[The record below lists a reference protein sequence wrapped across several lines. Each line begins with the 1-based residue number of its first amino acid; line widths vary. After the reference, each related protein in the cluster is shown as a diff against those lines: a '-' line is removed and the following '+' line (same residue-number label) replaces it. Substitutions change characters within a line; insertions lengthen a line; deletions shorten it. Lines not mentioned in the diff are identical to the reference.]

1 MYIYMFFCVKKSV
14 NFLFPTQ
21 IHQKTRGWCD
31 SWAAASQQRRW
42 TAVSWPGS
50 RVKSFKFASSGSWVK
65 SSQLFFSTPQAP
77 KPKHCRGSPN
87 TTRPTAYWRRWRIK
101 KCSFQPNCSASL
113 WVFTTKW
120 SSESTEDACDQSL
133 GCRLLNLWHLTAETT
148 LCWLITHCVC
158 ATRSLGYSFL
168 HHFSAFPPK
177 SQIKSDPGDGFEKKT
192 KKRLARWGQRSG
204 NSQPHTH
211 SFT

>member
-14 NFLFPTQ
+14 DFLFPTQ
-21 IHQKTRGWCD
+21 IRQKTRGWRD
-31 SWAAASQQRRW
+31 SWATASQQRRW

-50 RVKSFKFASSGSWVK
+50 RVNSFKFASSGSRVK

-101 KCSFQPNCSASL
+101 KCSFQPNCWASL

-120 SSESTEDACDQSL
+120 SSESTEDACDQSPSTASMTF
-133 GCRLLNLWHLTAETT
+133 NWWNDTMLTHHT
-148 LCWLITHCVC
+148 LCLCH
-158 ATRSLGYSFL
+158 SLTGL
-168 HHFSAFPPK
+168 QFPAPLLCI
-177 SQIKSDPGDGFEKKT
+177 STEKP
-192 KKRLARWGQRSG
+192 
-204 NSQPHTH
+204 N
-211 SFT
+211 